1 MRAIGL
7 QAQTAIKASDGAP
20 VHYERHRPERTTLY
34 CLVQQHAAAFFEQ
47 AQTAAGAHRKLKR
60 PPKPDDQTAA
70 SQDGPRRD
78 VCGSEIVAAAPI
90 RTVSPLPLGLVG
102 P

>member
-1 MRAIGL
+1 MTFDEEPRVKTYDI
-7 QAQTAIKASDGAP
+7 
-20 VHYERHRPERTTLY
+20 E
-34 CLVQQHAAAFFEQ
+34 VQRL
-47 AQTAAGAHRKLKR
+47 AHRKFKR

-102 P
+102 PDLRSRS